1 MQYVPPSASCSA
13 SASAHRR
20 TVDRRHGAW
29 RPGEQQTARWG
40 LARGGR
46 PLKVSVQAGQG
57 RLCRPSRGRGRR
69 TAEGGG
75 RAHAVNEL
83 LLQCVGVSGG
93 GGSSLGLR
101 DRIQL
106 KDAPAEGVELALAQ
120 RVRGAQVVKRFG
132 DVSGRGAHLAR
143 ACACMCMRMCAQVV
157 KRFGD
162 ARTCAHACACAH
174 VHIHAGACHAP
185 HVHAGAMHHTY
196 MQGLCHAHAGAMP
209 CATTLALTH
218 QLSDGPVDL
227 VVRMQGLCYAPQP

>member
-1 MQYVPPSASCSA
+1 MRDDARQGRGPGGGWGGGNMQYVPPSASCSA

-93 GGSSLGLR
+93 GGFSLGLR

-120 RVRGAQVVKRFG
+120 RVRG
-132 DVSGRGAHLAR
+132 
-143 ACACMCMRMCAQVV
+143 AQVV